1 MNRPRAGLRYI
12 HALCA
17 KLASSRQVSGRYT
30 RLNRRLDL
38 IALGYGMRADFR
50 DYVDIGHL
58 QTVGRRAADNPYLL
72 MNYPR
77 GFTTLGHRNV
87 GGYRVRCG
95 LLQP

>member
-1 MNRPRAGLRYI
+1 
-12 HALCA
+12 
-17 KLASSRQVSGRYT
+17 
-30 RLNRRLDL
+30 
-38 IALGYGMRADFR
+38 MRAEFR

-77 GFTTLGHRNV
+77 GWTTLGHRNV